1 MIKIDMEMPD
11 KCDECLFCMCPWDD
25 FECVATGRG
34 DVIDDVDDVRP
45 DWCPL
50 IEVNE

>member
-11 KCDECLFCMCPWDD
+11 KYDECLFCMCPWND

-50 IEVNE
+50 MEVVE